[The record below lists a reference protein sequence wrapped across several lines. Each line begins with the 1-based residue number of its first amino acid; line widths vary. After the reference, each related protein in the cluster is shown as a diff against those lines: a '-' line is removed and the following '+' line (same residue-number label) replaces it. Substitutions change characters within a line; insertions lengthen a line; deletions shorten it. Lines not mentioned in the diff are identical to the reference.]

1 MMVGPSE
8 LLEVYEDYFYQAMVQ
23 EVPRPLPS
31 PGRSV
36 TCKNALC
43 LTREVDVLPQCF
55 HLQKGGCWFSAS
67 SVPSK
72 FCEALSTQSY
82 KRS

>member
-1 MMVGPSE
+1 MVGPSDP
-8 LLEVYEDYFYQAMVQ
+8 LEVYEDYFYHAMVQ

-31 PGRSV
+31 PWRSV
-36 TCKNALC
+36 ARKKALC
-43 LTREVDVLPQCF
+43 LIGEVDVLPQCF

-72 FCEALSTQSY
+72 F
-82 KRS
+82 